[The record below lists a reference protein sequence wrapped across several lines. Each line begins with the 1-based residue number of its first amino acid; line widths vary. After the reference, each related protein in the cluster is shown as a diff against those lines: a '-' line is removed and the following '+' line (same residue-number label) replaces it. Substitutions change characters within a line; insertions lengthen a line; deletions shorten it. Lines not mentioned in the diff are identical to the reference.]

1 MILPSGR
8 WTRTRVHVSSMTSSP
23 NVRRY
28 QGWDPDTVEDAE
40 KRMALYHIF
49 EKYNGITRND

>member
-1 MILPSGR
+1 
-8 WTRTRVHVSSMTSSP
+8 MTSSP